1 MTASRPA
8 SLRSASIQVRAASI
22 FDFLPA
28 CSHSSVTGHD
38 LTLRKRCD
46 VEQDSND
53 CWAVMRAVFLHL
65 LTCAV
70 LAWQVAGDTIRVDA
84 GADSSTYT
92 LAGAAPRELG
102 ASIRLTQYDLPAST
116 VYYLP
121 AGSPRVKKTVNQ
133 TRPFA
138 NGYFSSFHRV
148 VIAQLCIQ
156 AELFYNR
163 GGAMHPICDAH

>member
-1 MTASRPA
+1 
-8 SLRSASIQVRAASI
+8 
-22 FDFLPA
+22 
-28 CSHSSVTGHD
+28 
-38 LTLRKRCD
+38 
-46 VEQDSND
+46 
-53 CWAVMRAVFLHL
+53 MRAVFRHL

-70 LAWQVAGDTIRVDA
+70 LAWHVAGDTIRVDA

-133 TRPFA
+133 TRSLA
-138 NGYFSSFHRV
+138 NGYFCTFYRAAT
-148 VIAQLCIQ
+148 AQLCIQ
-156 AELFYNR
+156 FELFHSR
-163 GGAMHPICDAH
+163 DGAMHPICNAHRCSVIAGILQAGSSSFTQQRFRSPTSAGRCACCCNGD